1 MTNRSAQP
9 HKEAHRGDMRGERR
23 EGVGRRRHEQR
34 AEEQL
39 DIGGEAHA
47 GRTLN
52 MPPMSMTLDV
62 SQLEISSLNPPKELN
77 NPFMLVIDETSQ
89 LEMGPYVLKAFAL
102 SVTHIWTAVFRE
114 A

>member
-1 MTNRSAQP
+1 
-9 HKEAHRGDMRGERR
+9 MRGERW

-47 GRTLN
+47 GRTEN
-52 MPPMSMTLDV
+52 MPPMSLTLDV
-62 SQLEISSLNPPKELN
+62 SQLEISSLNRHKVEGYLELN

-89 LEMGPYVLKAFAL
+89 LEMGPYVLRAFAL